1 MPFGR
6 GFVTAALLILIVL
19 SCITVARRLE
29 RERRLIAKLRARGA
43 VDAEHAIPLVRLSDD
58 EQDTAESL
66 VHAGVLRS
74 RNERCYIASEELGP
88 FRRKRARLALSGI
101 VAAVFLVF
109 LVAGLIL
116 WR

>member
-6 GFVTAALLILIVL
+6 GFVTAALLLLIVL
-19 SCITVARRLE
+19 SCIAVARRLE

-43 VDAEHAIPLVRLSDD
+43 LDAEHAIPLGRLSDD
-58 EQDTAESL
+58 ELDTAESL
-66 VHAGVLRS
+66 IHSGVLRS
-74 RNERCYIASEELGP
+74 RNERCYIAPAELGA
-88 FRRKRARLALSGI
+88 FRRKRLRLALSGAF
-101 VAAVFLVF
+101 AAVFVVV